1 MPKGVPKNPA
11 ATSAKRGEANP
22 RGTIKAASASF
33 REMLNDGG
41 LRPSVFLLGRMR
53 NDARYFDEGEV
64 KVPMPERI
72 AIADKLVQFELPRLA
87 AIEAEIEH
95 VGKSH
100 EEWVREFAN
109 DEAAEPEERTLQ

>member
-1 MPKGVPKNPA
+1 MSDKAKPDR
-11 ATSAKRGEANP
+11 KRGS
-22 RGTIKAASASF
+22 IKAASMSF

-53 NDARYFDEGEV
+53 DDPKYYAEGET

-72 AIADKLVQFELPRLA
+72 AIADKLVQYELPRLA

-100 EEWVREFAN
+100 EDWVREMSN
-109 DEAAEPEERTLQ
+109 DETAEPEGRTLQ